1 MKGKIARKADFII
14 CFITDIVYF
23 SVFSVSYCIFSYW
36 ANDGRFRIISLI
48 GAAAGF
54 FAYRLTV
61 GKLIIKLSEKIIDII
76 YHIFYTIFSFTVL
89 PVIRLIK
96 KLCLLIRRKLFL
108 PIISKIKLHITDK
121 KKERK
126 NGRKCY
132 IDKNKSVCPHSSY
145 NNNPR
150 LSVYDN
156 QASNSVQQFER
167 NEKRTRKLGF
177 KLQKRNRRA
186 EIEN

>member
-1 MKGKIARKADFII
+1 M
-14 CFITDIVYF
+14 
-23 SVFSVSYCIFSYW
+23 
-36 ANDGRFRIISLI
+36 
-48 GAAAGF
+48 
-54 FAYRLTV
+54 
-61 GKLIIKLSEKIIDII
+61 IIKLSEKIIDII
-76 YHIFYTIFSFTVL
+76 YRIFYTIFSFTVL

-96 KLCLLIRRKLFL
+96 KLFLLIRRKLFL

-132 IDKNKSVCPHSSY
+132 IDKNKPICPHSSY

-150 LSVYDN
+150 FSVYDN